1 MYNEEIAVS
10 NLTSRRFSRL
20 CAVAALVGLAI
31 SGCFP
36 DDRGAEPASMN
47 LPLTNLGASPSAVNH
62 WLTWLANQE
71 KKLAEEKLPNFDL
84 GPVGADFYL
93 GIHVDNAS
101 ELFGQSVT
109 YDEANNMISV
119 VVYVNECNECDFR
132 VTIFIVETTVGA
144 AAPVRMVSTFSGTS
158 PIITV
163 APAASADVTMDVQ
176 QLPTGQIKCQPVGA
190 VADGYEIVAIDENEN
205 VSFPSV
211 TRISGSADPSV
222 LLPNIPIARPM
233 ILQGRRTAVDEFV
246 NLFEQDGTQIE
257 PSIDNPNETKSYEF
271 VMP

>member
-1 MYNEEIAVS
+1 MS
-10 NLTSRRFSRL
+10 KLTTKSFSRL

-36 DDRGAEPASMN
+36 ADEGSQPASMN
-47 LPLTNLGASPSAVNH
+47 LPLTSLEVSPLAVNH
-62 WLTWLANQE
+62 WLAWFNQE
-71 KKLAEEKLPNFDL
+71 TKAANFNL
-84 GPVGADFYL
+84 GPVGSDFYL
-93 GIHVDNAS
+93 GIHVENAS
-101 ELFGQSVT
+101 MIFGQSVT
-109 YDEANNMISV
+109 YDEVNNTISV

-132 VTIFIVETTVGA
+132 VTLFIVDTTVGA
-144 AAPVRMVSTFSGTS
+144 AAPVRMVRTFSGTS
-158 PIITV
+158 PTITA
-163 APAASADVTMDVQ
+163 APAGSADVTMDVQ

-190 VADGYEIVAIDENEN
+190 IADGYEIIVIDENEN

-211 TRISGSADPSV
+211 TRVSGSADPSV

-233 ILQGRRTAVDEFV
+233 ILQGRKTAVDEFADLKDK
-246 NLFEQDGTQIE
+246 NGKRIE